1 MRSWR
6 PAVTIPALIAYRF
19 GARHIPVLSRCVKH
33 PVLVLALILCPPLAR
48 NSAAQDPGGPGCTLR
63 IHVDGLRNSNGVVG
77 SVLFRSSD
85 GWPEDPKKAFRRGPT
100 PIVAG
105 QRQATVE
112 WQNLPPGDYGVAAI
126 HDENRNAKLD
136 RNLIGIPKEGF
147 GFANNPH
154 VGLSAP
160 AFSAAIVHVRCP
172 ATDTTIHLQ
181 YK

>member
-1 MRSWR
+1 M
-6 PAVTIPALIAYRF
+6 
-19 GARHIPVLSRCVKH
+19 
-33 PVLVLALILCPPLAR
+33 LILLGCQFPSAR
-48 NSAAQDPGGPGCTLR
+48 GAGQEAPGAPSEAGCTLR

-77 SVLFRSSD
+77 SVIFKSPD

-100 PIVAG
+100 PIPDG
-105 QRQATVE
+105 RRESTVV
-112 WQNLPPGDYGVAAI
+112 WNLPPGNYAVAAI

-136 RNLIGIPKEGF
+136 RNFIGIPREGF

-160 AFSAAIVHVRCP
+160 PFQAAVVHVHCP
-172 ATDTTIHLQ
+172 STETSIHLQ